1 MNLTGLEIAPGIVL
15 DARKAVFLKEES
27 PLAVADLH
35 LGYAW
40 THRVRGQ
47 IFPLSV
53 PEDTLPRLL
62 NLIDD
67 YKPRALAMLGDIIH
81 GAAPVAE
88 FREQLFDILAVLRER
103 VNLVL
108 IAGNHDRYLPGM
120 LEENVPREFRA
131 GPHVLRHGDGIDE
144 TLAVEDLRE
153 VEMAGGM
160 MFIGHE
166 HPAIVLGDNVAHS
179 ARVPCFLQSPN
190 LVVLPAFSEWAAGG
204 NVRKKDFF
212 SAYLK
217 VSPPERA
224 VAILAGKLLPVAF

>member
-1 MNLTGLEIAPGIVL
+1 MNFTRLELTPDIVL
-15 DARKAVFLKEES
+15 DARRAAFLRDES
-27 PLAVADLH
+27 LLAVADLH

-40 THRVRGQ
+40 THRARGQ

-62 NLIDD
+62 ALLDE
-67 YKPRALAMLGDIIH
+67 YKPATLALLGDIIH

-88 FREQLFDILAVLRER
+88 FREQLFDMLAVLRER

-131 GPHVLRHGDGIDE
+131 GPHILMHGDGIDE

-153 VEMAGGM
+153 VERAGGR
-160 MFIGHE
+160 IIVGHE

-179 ARVPCFLQSPN
+179 ARVPCFLESPN
-190 LVVLPAFSEWAAGG
+190 LLVLPAFSEWAAGG
-204 NVRKKDFF
+204 NVRKRDFF
-212 SAYLK
+212 SGFLK

-224 VAILAGKLLPVAF
+224 VAILAGKLLPVAL